1 MPNNAQAKK
10 RLRQDAERRDQTR
23 KVKSRMRTAMKRVLQ
38 AENTTD
44 AAEALP
50 IAMKRVDKAAKRN
63 AIHANTAARYL
74 IALASL
80 EWKREEIDEQAQR
93 PTTATVTK
101 LRMALLGNLWSTLD
115 RRIALEMGSLP

>member
-10 RLRQDAERRDQTR
+10 RLRQDAERRDQNR
-23 KVKSRMRTAMKRVLQ
+23 QVKSRMRTAMKRVLQ

-63 AIHANTAARYL
+63 AIHANTAARYKSRL
-74 IALASL
+74 SKA
-80 EWKREEIDEQAQR
+80 AQ
-93 PTTATVTK
+93 
-101 LRMALLGNLWSTLD
+101 
-115 RRIALEMGSLP
+115 